1 MFIINVFDQE
11 DRIIHTCELDK
22 KYDFVSGLI
31 KLYNGSPW
39 VKCYT
44 IVDKDSGLQI
54 ADFDKYC
61 EDRGLKAKDKNAW
74 STVSFHET
82 LEERKFDESGNEI
95 STSKPIDEANIF
107 NGWMEIHSEESGLK
121 VTTPV
126 DGDKVAHDYI
136 VEVEKANRTGLTT
149 IQFQNGPIPQ
159 VGVNGLTNEA
169 LLAILLHRTKVLNKL
184 FPCKE
189 NEEAI
194 LHMQQAFQWFN
205 QRTINRKARGVEGTY
220 QK

>member
-39 VKCYT
+39 VKSYT
-44 IVDKDSGLQI
+44 ITEKDSGLQI

-61 EDRGLKAKDKNAW
+61 EDRGLKAKDKNSAVKPLTEL
-74 STVSFHET
+74 STNKWFD
-82 LEERKFDESGNEI
+82 DESV
-95 STSKPIDEANIF
+95 SVDVANVYS
-107 NGWMEIHSEESGLK
+107 GWMEIHSEESGLK

-136 VEVEKANRTGLTT
+136 VEVEKANLTGFTT
-149 IQFQNGPIPQ
+149 IQFQNGPIPE

-205 QRTINRKARGVEGTY
+205 QRTINRKARGVEGRY
-220 QK
+220 VV